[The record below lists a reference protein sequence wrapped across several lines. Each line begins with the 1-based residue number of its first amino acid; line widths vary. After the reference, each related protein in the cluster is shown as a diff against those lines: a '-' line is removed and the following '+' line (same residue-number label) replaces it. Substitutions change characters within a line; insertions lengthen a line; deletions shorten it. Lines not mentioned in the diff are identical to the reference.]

1 MRYLLVLFSVL
12 FMSCSPVNVTDPDP
26 GEPEPTPEVDP
37 DPMPWVTWEA
47 CGGNTGDYACN
58 VVLED
63 QDGYEFN
70 LYEQFGSIIVLD
82 FSTMWCGP
90 CNQAGLHS
98 QDVQD
103 QYRDQGVLYVTVLIE
118 NAQGMTPTEDD
129 VDDWVDN
136 FDITDSP
143 VLIGDRTL
151 LQSSGGPWPLQ
162 SWPTFYYIDREMVI
176 RDIDRGYNGGEVIH
190 SIEWMLTL

>member
-1 MRYLLVLFSVL
+1 MRYLLVLLLALCVG
-12 FMSCSPVNVTDPDP
+12 CSPVNPDQGDPP
-26 GEPEPTPEVDP
+26 EPEPAPEPEP
-37 DPMPWVTWEA
+37 DPMPWVTWEE
-47 CGGNTGDYACN
+47 CGGSEGDHACN
-58 VVLED
+58 VVLDD
-63 QDGYEFN
+63 QNGDEFN
-70 LYEQFGSIIVLD
+70 LYEQFGSIVVLD
-82 FSTMWCGP
+82 FSAMWCGP
-90 CNQAGLHS
+90 CNSAGMHS

-118 NAQGMTPTEDD
+118 NSQAQPPTLDD
-129 VDDWVDN
+129 IQDWVDD
-136 FDITDSP
+136 FDVTDSP

>member
-1 MRYLLVLFSVL
+1 MTRYLCILLAALFIGCVPTT
-12 FMSCSPVNVTDPDP
+12 PVDPVDVTDPIP
-26 GEPEPTPEVDP
+26 EPEP
-37 DPMPWVTWEA
+37 DPMPWVTWEE
-47 CGGNTGDYACN
+47 CGGNTGDHACN
-58 VVLED
+58 VMLQD
-63 QDGYEFN
+63 QNGDEFN

-90 CNQAGLHS
+90 CNSAGMHS

-118 NAQGMTPTEDD
+118 NGQGIPPALADIQT
-129 VDDWVDN
+129 WVDT
-136 FDITDSP
+136 FDVTDSP
-143 VLIGDRTL
+143 VLVGDRTL

-176 RDIDRGYNGGEVIH
+176 QDIDRGYNGEEVIY